1 MGLPL
6 SIDETFMS
14 HIETDP
20 GLSNAIMSLIQS
32 GEIGIVTVSQAG
44 VVTQSAGV
52 LADWAVPGAMVE
64 ENAPWLKGL
73 GDRIAAIGTDAAPP
87 LRLEHIAVLDDK
99 GQHDRVVSLNAV
111 TATEAGATLLVLRDA
126 TQTAILQRE
135 VLQQRNALALAE
147 AEVKAAQNAA
157 EAASRA
163 KSDFL
168 AKVNHE
174 LRTPLHVVLGNAELL
189 ATTRGSL
196 SADERESL
204 ADDLL
209 SEGQYL
215 LGLIDDLLDLSR
227 AEAGAPLL
235 EVDAFLVDDVV
246 SECIAAV
253 SAHLYAEDITFEYA
267 PAAENTEF
275 VADRRA
281 IRQIASN
288 LLSNAAK
295 FSPSAATVR
304 IQLTTLSDGLTLTVI
319 DSGPGL
325 TKQEIKQALEPFGQ
339 VANQSESRAPRGAGV
354 GLPLVKALSEA
365 HGGSLRL
372 ESTKGN
378 GLTASVWLPRP

>member
-14 HIETDP
+14 QDETDH
-20 GLSNAIMSLIQS
+20 GLSDAIQS
-32 GEIGIVTVSQAG
+32 LVQTGEIGFVTVAQNGIVARA
-44 VVTQSAGV
+44 AGV
-52 LADWAVPGAMVE
+52 LADWAAPGANVE
-64 ENAPWLKGL
+64 DHAPWLTGL
-73 GDRIAAIGTDAAPP
+73 GDRIAAIGMDAAPP
-87 LRLEHIAVLDDK
+87 LRLEHVAVLDEN

-111 TATEAGATLLVLRDA
+111 PAATTGETLLVLRDA
-126 TQTAILQRE
+126 THTAALQRE

-147 AEVKAAQNAA
+147 AEVKAAQSAA

-174 LRTPLHVVLGNAELL
+174 LRTPLHVVLGNAEML
-189 ATTRGSL
+189 ANANGSL
-196 SADERESL
+196 SSEERESL
-204 ADDLL
+204 ADDLV

-235 EVDAFLVDDVV
+235 EIEAFDLGEVL

-253 SAHLYAEDITFEYA
+253 AAQSYVEDLQFDHQVDTAEVEI
-267 PAAENTEF
+267 

-281 IRQIASN
+281 VRQIAAN

-295 FSPSAATVR
+295 FSPKSGTVVSQITANSAGIAIT
-304 IQLTTLSDGLTLTVI
+304 ISD
-319 DSGPGL
+319 DGPGL
-325 TKQEIKQALEPFGQ
+325 TDAEITRALEPFGQ
-339 VANQSESRAPRGAGV
+339 VANQTLSRAPRGAGV
-354 GLPLVKALSEA
+354 GLPLVKALTEA
-365 HGGSLRL
+365 HGGTLLLKNSEDR
-372 ESTKGN
+372 
-378 GLTASVWLPRP
+378 GLTAIVWLPTQ

>member
-1 MGLPL
+1 
-6 SIDETFMS
+6 MS

-64 ENAPWLKGL
+64 ENAPWLTGL

-174 LRTPLHVVLGNAELL
+174 LRTPP
-189 ATTRGSL
+189 TRGPWQCRASCY
-196 SADERESL
+196 DQGL
-204 ADDLL
+204 A
-209 SEGQYL
+209 
-215 LGLIDDLLDLSR
+215 
-227 AEAGAPLL
+227 
-235 EVDAFLVDDVV
+235 
-246 SECIAAV
+246 
-253 SAHLYAEDITFEYA
+253 
-267 PAAENTEF
+267 
-275 VADRRA
+275 
-281 IRQIASN
+281 
-288 LLSNAAK
+288 
-295 FSPSAATVR
+295 
-304 IQLTTLSDGLTLTVI
+304 
-319 DSGPGL
+319 
-325 TKQEIKQALEPFGQ
+325 FG
-339 VANQSESRAPRGAGV
+339 
-354 GLPLVKALSEA
+354 
-365 HGGSLRL
+365 
-372 ESTKGN
+372 
-378 GLTASVWLPRP
+378 